1 MHWNTFPCKYCTDAH
16 FCDIILH
23 FAETGARQKMH
34 LYTSKLCL
42 SFFLFH
48 IVISVDLFKTI
59 AVQRK
64 EGNGQGMH
72 DAGSFLSS
80 TLVLW
85 YCDIIVIKIT
95 FWGIFPGL
103 RKCCLFNP
111 QSFTAFVTS
120 MFTLFLSGALSW
132 QSLPVDKFCWEAYLW
147 PSWHSR
153 FTCGHSKSNDVSTM
167 SGSILP

>member
-48 IVISVDLFKTI
+48 IVISVELFKTI

-85 YCDIIVIKIT
+85 YCDIIMLLWL
-95 FWGIFPGL
+95 WGAFSLGWG
-103 RKCCLFNP
+103 KVG
-111 QSFTAFVTS
+111 SFQPPEFYS
-120 MFTLFLSGALSW
+120 FCNFHFHPFLSGALSW
-132 QSLPVDKFCWEAYLW
+132 QSLPVDKFCWGAYLW